1 MLPKENF
8 VLILGAGIT
17 GLSAINY
24 LKGKKNFK
32 VFDTRN
38 IHELPLDFVND
49 ESIKTNLISLKDIK
63 FELIEYVICSP
74 GFDYDH
80 EIIQLLKKNNISIKS
95 DIEIFVEEN
104 NSKKILVSGTN
115 GKTTVSLLLERIISL
130 SGLDSFAIGN
140 LGKPVLDYIS
150 LEKDYFIIE
159 VSSFHLQISNNLDA
173 DIGILLNISHDH
185 LDRHKSFENYV
196 NIKNSLFGKCK
207 VSIGNKNDKNI
218 KRGLTSYFEGSEKI
232 DEANL
237 NAVSK
242 VLEKIDL
249 NCSQEELKKFS
260 FKPNHRMELFHEDKL
275 GRKFINDSKA
285 TNCGATISAI
295 KSLKNEKIVIICG
308 GQGKGADFSE
318 LTSEIDKKCEAVII
332 YGEDKKQIGS
342 KVKTCNK
349 YYVNNLKEAI
359 LKALNLSKPKF
370 TILFSPAC
378 ASFDMFNNFEE
389 RGEEFKRLILN
400 EGNT

>member
-1 MLPKENF
+1 M
-8 VLILGAGIT
+8 
-17 GLSAINY
+17 
-24 LKGKKNFK
+24 
-32 VFDTRN
+32 
-38 IHELPLDFVND
+38 
-49 ESIKTNLISLKDIK
+49 
-63 FELIEYVICSP
+63 
-74 GFDYDH
+74 
-80 EIIQLLKKNNISIKS
+80 
-95 DIEIFVEEN
+95 
-104 NSKKILVSGTN
+104 
-115 GKTTVSLLLERIISL
+115 
-130 SGLDSFAIGN
+130 
-140 LGKPVLDYIS
+140 
-150 LEKDYFIIE
+150 
-159 VSSFHLQISNNLDA
+159 
-173 DIGILLNISHDH
+173 
-185 LDRHKSFENYV
+185 
-196 NIKNSLFGKCK
+196 
-207 VSIGNKNDKNI
+207 
-218 KRGLTSYFEGSEKI
+218 TSYFEGSEKI

-260 FKPNHRMELFHEDKL
+260 FKPNHRMEVFHEDKL

-295 KSLKNEKIVIICG
+295 KSLKNQKIIIICG

-318 LTSEIDKKCEAVII
+318 LTNEIDKKCEAVII

-342 KVKTCNK
+342 KVKICSK